1 MTEGRL
7 DAVARR
13 LGLRTDPIIFFV
25 SAALMVAFLLVLL
38 AFPESIGSAF
48 GQGREWIVTNLGW
61 FFILGVTVWLLFLA
75 YIALSRYGHLRLG
88 PDDARPEYSNLSW
101 FAMLFA
107 GGIGTVLMF
116 WGVAEPMSHF
126 ATPPLADVPPYSAE
140 AAENAMSISMY
151 HLSLHTWAIFTLP
164 GLAFGYFVYR
174 FDLPLR
180 VSSVFYPFLKERIY
194 GPIGRTI
201 DIFAVLGT
209 LFGLAVSLGLG
220 TSQIGAGI
228 NALLPGVENGMWLQV
243 GVITVLTIV
252 AVGSIVA
259 GLDKGVKRLSNVN
272 ILLAVG
278 LMIFVLVS
286 GDTVFLL
293 RQIPQSIGVY
303 LQDLV
308 GLAFWN
314 DAMSPFTKE
323 DGWGWQGG
331 WTVFYW
337 AWTVTW
343 APFMG
348 VFLARISRGRTIR
361 QFVGGV
367 LIAPSLFT
375 AVWFVIFGWSAMEL
389 DGIGGS
395 GGALA
400 DAVSEDVALAM
411 FTFFENFPAATLVSG
426 IAVVVV
432 ALFFATSSD
441 SASLVIDMLCAGTP
455 DSGPTRQRVFWG
467 VSEGALA
474 ASLIILGGL
483 TDADGLAALQ
493 QVITVIGLPIF
504 LLVFLMLF
512 SLLKSLHSERR
523 AAIEAQ
529 FAGVLARRDRADRG
543 RPKVAGQG
551 RGREAGDETAAPVE
565 GALPASDTSEQT

>member
-1 MTEGRL
+1 MAEKRL
-7 DAVARR
+7 DALARR
-13 LGLRTDPIIFFV
+13 LGLRTDPTIFFV
-25 SAALMVAFLLVLL
+25 SAALMVLFLIVLLV
-38 AFPESIGSAF
+38 FPTPIGDAF

-61 FFILGVTVWLLFLA
+61 FFIGGVTIWLIFLVWVAF
-75 YIALSRYGHLRLG
+75 SRYGHLRLG
-88 PDDARPEYSNLSW
+88 DDDSRPAYGNLSW

-126 ATPPLADVPPYSAE
+126 AEPPIAGVEPYTAE
-140 AAENAMSISMY
+140 AASNAMSISLY

-174 FDLPLR
+174 YKLPLR
-180 VSSVFYPFLKERIY
+180 VSSVFYPFLKERIH
-194 GPIGRTI
+194 GPIGKTI
-201 DIFAVLGT
+201 DVFAVLGT

-220 TSQIGAGI
+220 TSQVGAGI
-228 NALLPGVENGMWLQV
+228 NALFPSVENGTWLQV
-243 GVITVLTIV
+243 GVITVLTTV
-252 AVGSIVA
+252 AVSSIVA
-259 GLDKGVKRLSNVN
+259 GLDKGVKRLSNLN
-272 ILLAVG
+272 ILMAVG
-278 LMIFVLVS
+278 LMLFVLVS

-308 GLAFWN
+308 GLALWN
-314 DAMSPFTKE
+314 DAMSPFTKD
-323 DGWGWQGG
+323 DGWGWQGS

-348 VFLARISRGRTIR
+348 VFLARISQGRTIR
-361 QFVGGV
+361 QFVAGV
-367 LIAPSLFT
+367 LVAPSLFT
-375 AVWFVIFGWSAMEL
+375 AVWFAIFGWSAMEL

-395 GGALA
+395 GGALSE
-400 DAVSEDVALAM
+400 AVAESEALAM
-411 FTFFENFPAATLVSG
+411 FAFFDSFPAATLISG
-426 IAVVVV
+426 IAVIVV

-441 SASLVIDMLCAGTP
+441 SASLVVDMLCVGTP
-455 DSGPTRQRVFWG
+455 DAGPVRQRVFWG

-483 TDADGLAALQ
+483 TGRDGLAALQ

-504 LLVFLMLF
+504 ALVFLMMFALIKAL
-512 SLLKSLHSERR
+512 SAERR

-529 FAGVLARRDRADRG
+529 FAGVLAKQESGRG
-543 RPKVAGQG
+543 RPKVAGL
-551 RGREAGDETAAPVE
+551 RRNRDVSPVSSPAAP
-565 GALPASDTSEQT
+565 PAEEEQPTAER